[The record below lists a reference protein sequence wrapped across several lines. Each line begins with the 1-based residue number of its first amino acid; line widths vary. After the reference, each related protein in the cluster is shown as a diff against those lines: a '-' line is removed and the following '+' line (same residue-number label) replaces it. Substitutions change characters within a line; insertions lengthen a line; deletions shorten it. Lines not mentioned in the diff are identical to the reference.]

1 MLGIHCRR
9 PAIHTQYVCLCLGNC
24 YSRFTLQLYNIQLKT
39 LFTENKHKHVLTFRT
54 DLNLPSSS
62 SSSLLFSLSFALS
75 PAIHDF
81 GNLLYRPHLF
91 RDTQYFLLGRALYR
105 LPRGHRSL
113 QWETT
118 FLLKALC
125 YHIQYPPPP
134 RKMRWWP
141 FQEQSFSTDV
151 SWKKIRSLA
160 TVKTKLFYTRKC
172 TLLVQ
177 FSVTLMATVLFLKPQ
192 VPSDRVSSRTS
203 EQVPPFEKHCC
214 CDTCAL
220 RKYFISVTWILFEY
234 LLLSS
239 VSMFRCHIK
248 TSERP

>member
-1 MLGIHCRR
+1 VLGIHCRR

-134 RKMRWWP
+134 PKDALVTIPGAVVLNRRFVKKNTQSCHSKNKAVLH
-141 FQEQSFSTDV
+141 QEVYSSC
-151 SWKKIRSLA
+151 
-160 TVKTKLFYTRKC
+160 TV
-172 TLLVQ
+172 
-177 FSVTLMATVLFLKPQ
+177 
-192 VPSDRVSSRTS
+192 
-203 EQVPPFEKHCC
+203 
-214 CDTCAL
+214 
-220 RKYFISVTWILFEY
+220 
-234 LLLSS
+234 
-239 VSMFRCHIK
+239 
-248 TSERP
+248 